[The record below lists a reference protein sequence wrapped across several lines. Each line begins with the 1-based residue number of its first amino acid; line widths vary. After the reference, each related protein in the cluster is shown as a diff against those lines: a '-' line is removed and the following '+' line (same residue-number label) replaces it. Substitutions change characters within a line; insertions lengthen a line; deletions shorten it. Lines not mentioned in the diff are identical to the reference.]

1 MTVYEAPAK
10 LNLALLVSP
19 PGPNGLHPLESLVQT
34 IDWLDLLHVEE
45 ADEDSLEVEGAEI
58 DPEENLVTRALGAVR
73 DRGTV
78 PPLHIRLEKEIP
90 DQAGLGGGSSDAAAT
105 LVAATEVGRLS
116 AETPGSLAAS
126 IGADVPLFL
135 VGGSIFVSGF
145 GEIVQPEPALGGFAV
160 AVAVP
165 EYRLGTASVYQ
176 RWDEM
181 EGPIGEVLTPGAL
194 PPALRGGIPIRNDL
208 TPAAIALE
216 PELADFMA
224 DLRAEWGTG
233 VAMTGSGSACFAFFS
248 DPDEAIA
255 AASSVSAVCRA
266 TMGASLRDRGVARR
280 G

>member
-19 PGPNGLHPLESLVQT
+19 PEPNGLHPLESLAQT

-45 ADEDSLEVEGAEI
+45 SDEDSVEVAGAEI
-58 DPEENLVTRALGAVR
+58 DPDKNLVTRALAAVR
-73 DRGTV
+73 KRGQV
-78 PPLHIRLEKEIP
+78 PPLRIRLDKEIP

-105 LVAATEVGRLS
+105 LVAAAEVGRLA
-116 AETPGSLAAS
+116 AETAGSLAAS
-126 IGADVPLFL
+126 IGADVALFL
-135 VGGSIFVSGF
+135 TGGTVMVSGF
-145 GEIVQPEPALGGFAV
+145 GEAVEPEPALAGFAV

-165 EYRLGTASVYQ
+165 EYRLSTASVYRQ
-176 RWDEM
+176 WDEM
-181 EGPIGEVLTPGAL
+181 EGPIGEVLNPGAL
-194 PPALRGGIPIRNDL
+194 PPALRNGIPIRNDL

-224 DLRAEWGTG
+224 DLRAGWGTG

-248 DPDEAIA
+248 DLDEA
-255 AASSVSAVCRA
+255 VSAAEAVPAPCRA
-266 TMGASLRDRGVARR
+266 TMGASLRDRGVGKR